1 LGGKN
6 AVNTKIKYDLK
17 GPENASAILLLHEL
31 GGNRS
36 SWQWIDPYLN
46 NHFRRIIV
54 DLPGAG
60 ESPLLSSSMN
70 LDEVA
75 KSLIDLLDQLK
86 IETINLAG
94 VAYGAVVAAYLAA
107 NFPERISSVMM
118 IAIGPNISQEVSD
131 YVFNRANQVEIEGM
145 EAVVNYSLQSS
156 FPSSFRERHPEIIE
170 AYKNIFTSNNPH
182 QYAVCSRAIARA
194 GTTLTQRIKS
204 IRSRA
209 AVIGGMYDPSFTPEV
224 VSDVGQLLNPPVK
237 PIIIEEAGH
246 FPQIQAPEK
255 LANYMLTFFE

>member
-1 LGGKN
+1 MN
-6 AVNTKIKYDLK
+6 IKYDLK
-17 GPENASAILLLHEL
+17 GSENHPTILLLHEL
-31 GGNRS
+31 GGSRS
-36 SWQWIDPYLN
+36 SWQWIDSYLKK
-46 NHFRRIIV
+46 HFRRIIV

-60 ESPLLSSSMN
+60 ESPLISSTMN

-75 KSLIDLLDQLK
+75 QSLIDLLNQLK

-131 YVFNRANQVEIEGM
+131 YVVNRANQVEKEGM
-145 EAVVNYSLQSS
+145 KTVVNYSLQSS
-156 FPSSFRERHPEIIE
+156 FPSSFREHYPEIVE
-170 AYKNIFTSNNPH
+170 AYRKIFTSNNPH
-182 QYAVCSRAIARA
+182 NYAVCSRAIAKA

-209 AVIGGMYDPSFTPEV
+209 AVIGGMYDSSFTPEV
-224 VSDVGQLLNPPVK
+224 VGEVGQLLNPPVK

-246 FPQIQAPEK
+246 FPQIQASEI
-255 LANYMLTFFE
+255 LANYMKTFFD